1 MIPPGSPPPGGAGS
15 SGPPALDPE
24 AVGLPGA
31 GVPDRKETEVR
42 RMLAG
47 PRPPVPPDLAARA
60 LARGRRFLAHRRLL
74 RRVGWLLAV
83 LALAALAWLAVSRP
97 WLPPPA
103 HTTPPAEGW

>member
-1 MIPPGSPPPGGAGS
+1 MGPPDVGSP
-15 SGPPALDPE
+15 GPPALDPE
-24 AVGLPGA
+24 AVGFPEA

-47 PRPPVPPDLAARA
+47 PHPPVPPDLAARA
-60 LARGRRFLAHRRLL
+60 LARGRRLLAHRRLL
-74 RRVGWLLAV
+74 RRFGCLLAV
-83 LALAALAWLAVSRP
+83 LALAALAWLAASRP